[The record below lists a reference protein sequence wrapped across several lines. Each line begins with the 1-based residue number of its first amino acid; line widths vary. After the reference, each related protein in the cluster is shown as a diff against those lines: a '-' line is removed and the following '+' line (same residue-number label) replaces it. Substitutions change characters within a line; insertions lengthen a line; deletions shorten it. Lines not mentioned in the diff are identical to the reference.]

1 MQQQRFQDC
10 YSTTFSTYPSMLSY
24 HEMQSQA
31 SLWTRCPVN
40 DLYVEP
46 LDLAS
51 ALAAEDGFAP
61 GISKE
66 AVYDT
71 MENLGLAIRVNGAY
85 YPVRETAYRSL
96 LGRAKIGGTA
106 LPKLERMRSY
116 SSAMK
121 RFLRFIRATMPIIR
135 CCRSMSCSK
144 LCR

>member
-10 YSTTFSTYPSMLSY
+10 YSTTFSSYPSMLIY

-51 ALAAEDGFAP
+51 SLAAEDRFAP

-85 YPVRETAYRSL
+85 YPVRETAY
-96 LGRAKIGGTA
+96 
-106 LPKLERMRSY
+106 
-116 SSAMK
+116 
-121 RFLRFIRATMPIIR
+121 
-135 CCRSMSCSK
+135 
-144 LCR
+144 

>member
-1 MQQQRFQDC
+1 
-10 YSTTFSTYPSMLSY
+10 MLSY

-71 MENLGLAIRVNGAY
+71 MENQNIR
-85 YPVRETAYRSL
+85 
-96 LGRAKIGGTA
+96 
-106 LPKLERMRSY
+106 KLELRI
-116 SSAMK
+116 K
-121 RFLRFIRATMPIIR
+121 RWKTSGWRFA
-135 CCRSMSCSK
+135 
-144 LCR
+144 